1 VHRALLS
8 AVLSVSALL
17 STLVAAQDASYTFI
31 TFDVPGAIHTEAHG
45 INETGQIVGW
55 FQDATGV
62 YGFLKDGTTFTT
74 IDVPGARET
83 QAFGI
88 NTAGQIVGVFTD
100 TTGLRHGFLK
110 DGTTFS
116 TIDVPGSMSRGVFG
130 INETGQ
136 IVGYSSDAMRQHG
149 FVATPAGVDT
159 SPSVITVTASPAMLS
174 PPNGRLVTV
183 TVSGTITDKPFRF
196 GVNSAVYQVMD
207 EYGQIQPSGSVT
219 LGADGRYAFTVAL
232 QASRRGN
239 DQDGRRY
246 TIVVS
251 ATDNAGNS
259 GSESVTVT
267 VPRN

>member
-1 VHRALLS
+1 VGEFNDGITPTTGFVKDGA
-8 AVLSVSALL
+8 
-17 STLVAAQDASYTFI
+17 TFS
-31 TFDVPGAIHTEAHG
+31 TFDVPGGSNTRAFG
-45 INETGQIVGW
+45 INETGQIVGD
-55 FQDATGV
+55 FHDGIKTH
-62 YGFLKDGTTFTT
+62 GFLKDGATFTT

-88 NTAGQIVGVFTD
+88 NTAGQIVGVFHD
-100 TTGLRHGFLK
+100 ASGLPHSFLK
-110 DGTTFS
+110 DGATFT
-116 TIDVPGSMSRGVFG
+116 TIDVPGSMSRGAFG
-130 INETGQ
+130 VNETGQ

-159 SPSVITVTASPAMLS
+159 SPPVITVTASPATLS

-183 TVSGTITDKPFRF
+183 TVSGTITDEPFRF
-196 GVNSAVYQVMD
+196 GVNSAAYQVMD

-219 LGADGRYAFTVAL
+219 LGMDGSYAFTVAL

-246 TIVVS
+246 TIEIS
-251 ATDNAGNS
+251 ATDNAGNRGS
-259 GSESVTVT
+259 GSATVT

>member
-62 YGFLKDGTTFTT
+62 YGFLKDGTTFT
-74 IDVPGARET
+74 
-83 QAFGI
+83 
-88 NTAGQIVGVFTD
+88 
-100 TTGLRHGFLK
+100 
-110 DGTTFS
+110 

-219 LGADGRYAFTVAL
+219 LGADGRYAFTVGL
-232 QASRRGN
+232 QASRQGN
-239 DQDGRRY
+239 DRDGRRY
-246 TIVVS
+246 IIKVS
-251 ATDNAGNS
+251 ATDNAGNE
-259 GSESVTVT
+259 GSKSATVT
-267 VPRN
+267 VPRK